1 MSRQEARLAWWLIT
15 PSLVV
20 ILGIVIYPLL
30 QSLFMSL
37 HDWNLTMPE
46 HPFVGLRNYWV
57 VLTTASFWR
66 SIGRT
71 LYFTI
76 VSTGLEVVLGLG
88 IALLLNRSFRGRG
101 ALRALVLLPWAL
113 PTVVNGIMW
122 RWIDNPDYGA
132 LNALLTQTGL
142 LHAYQ
147 NWLGSPMSALNM
159 VILADVWKMTP
170 LAALLLLAGLQTI
183 PRELYESAAIDG
195 AGSWRQFTRITL
207 PLLRTSIL
215 IVLVARTIEAFKVF
229 DIIYIMTRGGPGD
242 GTMTIA
248 YYAYTQAFSSLLFGK
263 GAAISY
269 LIALFIML
277 LSIGYVRLLRPT
289 AE

>member
-1 MSRQEARLAWWLIT
+1 MSRREARLAWALIA

-20 ILGIVIYPLL
+20 ILGVVLYPLL
-30 QSLFMSL
+30 ESLLMSL
-37 HDWNLTMPE
+37 HEWNLTMPR
-46 HPFVGLRNYWV
+46 HPFVGLANYAQI
-57 VLTTASFWR
+57 LATPSFWQA
-66 SIGRT
+66 IGRT
-71 LYFTI
+71 LYFTL
-76 VSTGLEVVLGLG
+76 VSTGLELLLGLA
-88 IALLLNRSFRGRG
+88 IALLLNRPFRGRG
-101 ALRALVLLPWAL
+101 LLRALVLLPWAL

-132 LNALLTQTGL
+132 LNALLTQAGL
-142 LHAYQ
+142 LHAYR
-147 NWLGSPMSALNM
+147 NWLGSPWSALNM

-195 AGSWRQFTRITL
+195 AGGWRQFLGITL

-269 LIALFIML
+269 LIALFILL
-277 LSIGYVRLLRPT
+277 LSVGYVRLLRP
-289 AE
+289 AQ